1 MKQPERILVV
11 DDNETNRD
19 ILEARL
25 TANGYEVLHAGD
37 GEQALAM
44 TAQHRPDLILLDIMM
59 PKVDGIEVCRRIKAD
74 AELAI
79 TPIILVTAKADS
91 KDVVE
96 GLDAG
101 ADEYLTKP
109 IDQTALVARVKALL
123 RRKALH
129 APKQERPSPRPPDAT
144 DLFLSYSRQD
154 LAKIE
159 SLAAAL
165 QQAGWSVWWDRHIKT
180 GTSFDKVIEQAL
192 TNARAV
198 IVAWS
203 KNSVN
208 SDWVRAEASYAL
220 ESNKLLPVRLDG
232 APPPLRFINM
242 QTVDFA
248 SWDGSGGDKAF
259 CTLLA
264 DLSHMIGMPGGK

>member
-1 MKQPERILVV
+1 MQAQRILIV

-37 GEQALAM
+37 GEEALA
-44 TAQHRPDLILLDIMM
+44 AAKEQRPDLILLDVMM
-59 PKVDGIEVCRRIKAD
+59 PKLDGFEVCRRLKAD
-74 AELAI
+74 PALSFV
-79 TPIILVTAKADS
+79 PIILVTAKADS

-109 IDQTALVARVKALL
+109 IDQRALVARVKALL
-123 RRKALH
+123 RLKAQH
-129 APKQERPSPRPPDAT
+129 EASRERVTPKVPGAT

-154 LAKIE
+154 TAKIE
-159 SLAAAL
+159 TLATTL
-165 QQAGWSVWWDRHIKT
+165 QQLGWSVWWDREIRA
-180 GTSFDKVIEQAL
+180 GSSFDRVIEQAL

-203 KNSVN
+203 KHSVE
-208 SDWVRAEASYAL
+208 SDWVRAEAAHAL
-220 ESNKLLPVRLDG
+220 ESNKLLPIRLDKI
-232 APPPLRFINM
+232 PLPLRFIHVH
-242 QTVDFA
+242 TIDL
-248 SWDGSGGDKAF
+248 SDWTGSGTDQSCQKLVAELHD
-259 CTLLA
+259 LL
-264 DLSHMIGMPGGK
+264 GKPNGR